1 MYNNVFFVTILYMT
15 KKKKTSNQLHFGRQK
30 LQPAPATGAAP
41 GVNNETTK
49 NSGFMGTWYI

>member
-1 MYNNVFFVTILYMT
+1 MCFLLQFYIWP
-15 KKKKTSNQLHFGRQK
+15 KKKTSNQLHFGRQK